1 MNLLKNFFFILIFLS
16 LSINSLKAED
26 KVSYIDIDYIL
37 TNTIDGKKLLNELK
51 NEEELKIKNYKLSDD
66 NFKNEEK
73 KILAKKNLISKEEIE
88 KEMKILRNK
97 FQKYKKDQTIEVE
110 KLKNKRNKNIVNFLN
125 LINPIIEKY
134 MSDNSIYMI
143 IDKKNVF
150 IANKN
155 YDITNNLIE
164 LIDNQ
169 IKNIE
174 IK

>member
-1 MNLLKNFFFILIFLS
+1 MNLLKKFFFILIFLS

-37 TNTIDGKKLLNELK
+37 TNTIAGKKLLNELK

-110 KLKNKRNKNIVNFLN
+110 ELKNKRNKNIVNFLN

>member
-16 LSINSLKAED
+16 LSTNSLKAED

-37 TNTIDGKKLLNELK
+37 TNTIAGKKLLKALK
-51 NEEELKIKNYKLSDD
+51 NEEELKIKKYKLSDD

-88 KEMKILRNK
+88 KEMKILRKK
-97 FQKYKKDQTIEVE
+97 FQKYKKDQTIEVDE
-110 KLKNKRNKNIVNFLN
+110 LKNKRNKNIVNFLN

-150 IANKN
+150 IASKN

-169 IKNIE
+169 IKDIE

>member
-1 MNLLKNFFFILIFLS
+1 MNLFKKTFFIFFFLVLS
-16 LSINSLKAED
+16 LNFSVAED
-26 KVSYIDIDYIL
+26 RVSYIDADYLL
-37 TNTIDGKKLLNELK
+37 TNTVAGKKLINTLK
-51 NEEELKIKNYKLSDD
+51 KQEELIINKFKSNDD

-73 KILAKKNLISKEEIE
+73 KILAKKNLISKEEINNE
-88 KEMKILRNK
+88 LKLLQIE
-97 FQKYKKDQTIEVE
+97 FEKYKKERIEE
-110 KLKNKRNKNIVNFLN
+110 IDKLKNIRNINIENFLN
-125 LINPIIEKY
+125 LINPIIEEY
-134 MSDNSIYMI
+134 MADNSIYMI

-150 IANKN
+150 IANKD

>member
-1 MNLLKNFFFILIFLS
+1 MNLFKKTFFIFFFLVLSLNFSQAEERVSYLDIDYLLSNTLAGKKLINTLKKQEE
-16 LSINSLKAED
+16 LSINKF
-26 KVSYIDIDYIL
+26 KID
-37 TNTIDGKKLLNELK
+37 E
-51 NEEELKIKNYKLSDD
+51 D
-66 NFKNEEK
+66 NFKNKEK
-73 KILAKKNLISKEEIE
+73 KILTKKNLISEEEINNELKLLQINFE
-88 KEMKILRNK
+88 KYRKEKIQEIDN
-97 FQKYKKDQTIEVE
+97 
-110 KLKNKRNKNIVNFLN
+110 LKNKRNRNIINFLN

-134 MSDNSIYMI
+134 MSDNSIYML

-169 IKNIE
+169 ITNIE